1 LAYPASLSVVVRL
14 LASNR
19 RHLASSADCYER
31 GRSVPAIFGLR
42 VAPAHD
48 KLRSGPN
55 SSERESTSARST
67 DYGNGHLIRVF
78 RDIGRIV
85 SLLFLLSHPSPVG
98 HQLMKRVQTGR
109 PNLVSSK
116 AKTVSF
122 VFLAELRAAPGCP
135 FARTKTPP
143 QSDRFVC
150 AMDTRSLSNV
160 PSEFPQLVLRQ
171 GPGRL

>member
-1 LAYPASLSVVVRL
+1 LLVLRTATREEGLYQRYLAFASLQLMTSFAV
-14 LASNR
+14 
-19 RHLASSADCYER
+19 
-31 GRSVPAIFGLR
+31 GRTVANVNPP
-42 VAPAHD
+42 APAPQIT
-48 KLRSGPN
+48 G
-55 SSERESTSARST
+55 T
-67 DYGNGHLIRVF
+67 DTYIRVF

-85 SLLFLLSHPSPVG
+85 SLLFLLGHPSPVG

-150 AMDTRSLSNV
+150 AMDTRSLA
-160 PSEFPQLVLRQ
+160 LT
-171 GPGRL
+171 